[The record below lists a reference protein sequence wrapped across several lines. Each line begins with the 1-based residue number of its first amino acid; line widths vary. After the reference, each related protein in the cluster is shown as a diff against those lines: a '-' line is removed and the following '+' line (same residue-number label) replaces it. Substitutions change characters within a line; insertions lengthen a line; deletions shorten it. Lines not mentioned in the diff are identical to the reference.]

1 MLLPILLI
9 IVTLVAALAIGL
21 YTAKKR
27 VVDDVD
33 PPDIRPD
40 DPPPPTGPR
49 GLQQERPE
57 FRVH

>member
-1 MLLPILLI
+1 MLVPISLL
-9 IVTLVAALAIGL
+9 VLTLIAALVIGL

-27 VVDDVD
+27 VVDDVE

-40 DPPPPTGPR
+40 DPPPPGPR

-57 FRVH
+57 YHVH